1 MNYNNKSFKPISNTD
16 NGETSSETIFKYIQT
31 DDILT
36 SEYSGGRI
44 KKGHLI
50 GIVDK
55 DGCINMSYHQVN
67 TDGKI
72 MTGICKSTP
81 EILENGKIIYS
92 GQPLAFNAKNDFKI
106 AELSTSA
113 SYEEVTKSLTLAGI
127 ITDDRGYCL
136 LLKIPEQYTLNEVL
150 QQLLHAGIHVDY
162 FRDITHSV
170 KQIFYDVH

>member
-16 NGETSSETIFKYIQT
+16 NGETSSETIFKYTQT

-81 EILENGKIIYS
+81 EILENGKIRLHEEWQWTS
-92 GQPLAFNAKNDFKI
+92 GDFSKGKSI
-106 AELSTSA
+106 I
-113 SYEEVTKSLTLAGI
+113 EEI
-127 ITDDRGYCL
+127 
-136 LLKIPEQYTLNEVL
+136 
-150 QQLLHAGIHVDY
+150 
-162 FRDITHSV
+162 
-170 KQIFYDVH
+170 